1 MSKERL
7 FKVLLAP
14 VVSEKTTMASAN
26 NQYVFKVLKSATKK
40 DIKLAVELLF
50 SVNVDKVQTLNIIG
64 KQKVFARKIGRR
76 ASWKKAIVRVAEG
89 QMIDT
94 TA

>member
-1 MSKERL
+1 MSKEKL
-7 FKVLLAP
+7 YKVLLSP
-14 VVSEKTTMASAN
+14 IISEKTTIASAN

-50 SVNVDKVQTLNIIG
+50 NVSVNKVQTLNMIG